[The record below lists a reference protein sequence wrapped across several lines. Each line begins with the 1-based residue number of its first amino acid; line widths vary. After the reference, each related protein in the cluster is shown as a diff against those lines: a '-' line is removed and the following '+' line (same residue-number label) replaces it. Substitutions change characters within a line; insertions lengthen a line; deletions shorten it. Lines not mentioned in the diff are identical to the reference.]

1 MSVKKFSLNLAT
13 MGLLVATT
21 LTNVT
26 AEQNGWF
33 VGAQLGYGSV
43 SARADYDKFAQ
54 QVMTDYIYTG
64 TAVADSS
71 WQGANSLRYGIMGG
85 YKHFLSESFGLRFYG
100 AFDYGTSEHKITG
113 AKLSY
118 DERGKFD
125 DGGGNIQAPNDKA
138 KFNIWKLN
146 LNVDALYNFIVRE
159 NLDFGVF
166 AGLSVGY
173 TSGAKANA
181 AYNESVAEYNESLP
195 TANYAW
201 LAYVYPYDDELKI
214 NGGFDFAI
222 NFGLRTNIAK
232 HHGIE
237 LYSRFSFVKL
247 KGKHTYEKLKNGEL
261 QYGFGNWTDYDSA
274 STTIKVKQPYAVGLR
289 YVFSF

>member
-1 MSVKKFSLNLAT
+1 MSAKKFSLNLAT
-13 MGLLVATT
+13 MGFLVATT
-21 LTNVT
+21 LTNAT
-26 AEQNGWF
+26 AEQDGWF

-43 SARADYDKFAQ
+43 SARVDYDKFAE
-54 QVMTDYIYTG
+54 QVMTDYIHTG
-64 TAVADSS
+64 TAVTDSG
-71 WQGANSLRYGIMGG
+71 WQGGNSLRYGIMGG

-125 DGGGNIQAPNDKA
+125 GGGIIQAPNDKA
-138 KFNIWKLN
+138 KFNLWKLN
-146 LNVDALYNFIVRE
+146 LNVDALYNFISRE

-181 AYNESVAEYNESLP
+181 AYNESVAAHNDSLIE
-195 TANYAW
+195 ANYDIFPT
-201 LAYVYPYDDELKI
+201 LVYSYDDEMKI

-232 HHGIE
+232 HHSIE

-247 KGKHTYEKLKNGEL
+247 KGEHIYEKLKNDEAT
-261 QYGFGNWTDYDSA
+261 NISNYDRA